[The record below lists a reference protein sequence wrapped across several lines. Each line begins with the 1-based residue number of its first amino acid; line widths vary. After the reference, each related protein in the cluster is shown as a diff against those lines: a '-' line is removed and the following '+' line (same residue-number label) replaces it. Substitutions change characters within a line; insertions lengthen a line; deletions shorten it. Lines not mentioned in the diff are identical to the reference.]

1 MEPRPL
7 LLAAL
12 FCLLLCCI
20 AGVAHGATHEMNPTT
35 DLTALVAA
43 ITASADTDHVVHV
56 ASGTFPHRGQRL
68 IFGRNYTQE
77 FTCFGCANKTISF
90 VGRLPA
96 AAVSGKI
103 SFNISQANNISF
115 SDLIFVA
122 HGEQRQPFAIAE
134 AQRLTLDRVS
144 VFKYNTI
151 ASVLTARAVREVAIR
166 NCYLD
171 SLIASLS
178 VIEVVQ
184 AERVVVD
191 QLYVYASIY
200 AVGLSLRNVTGDIA
214 IANATFLYTSGLQL
228 ALFFC
233 DSAVVTVVDSAFLL
247 GTATVL
253 GGVINAEQ
261 VFALNII
268 DTVFLYN
275 QAPTASVLYTQDV
288 DLAIT
293 RCKFLANGNEAS
305 LGTVLMIV
313 DQGRLTIIDSDISIN
328 WGGMLLL
335 LRLKAGSRI
344 DSTTLDVNFNSP
356 VSSMVTVNNCADT
369 LTITNSSI
377 SHNLGGAL
385 RVAGCHAEMRNSMV
399 WGQSTFGAICGAL
412 ASIDATTSSI
422 FRNGYKRENFANRY
436 RDALCGG
443 CLGFSIASDPNICTN
458 AINITDIGGLDMCS
472 RCDAAGAPLE
482 CGDCNGKPF
491 GLATTEECTALNK
504 LAVSGADA
512 SFNFTSPNCLLQ
524 PKDGQGAIF
533 PGASLELRYEAV
545 KVYYVNTT
553 SQQEQAQFVITVN
566 DTQYLRSQP
575 KALCVRYD
583 RLIDNGAS
591 FVLQQCLYGA
601 QAEVVFDQQVLT
613 IPKNYQKVTLN
624 LAGLQSFDNQTREW
638 PELDVATRRVEV
650 EISLRLSQAATTRR
664 SSSQPS
670 PLADNAVAPGG
681 AAVDSVS
688 FDAANFSLSLAVPNF
703 AVFSSR
709 NGSAFNYT
717 LAPLPDDPRGYLLV
731 LKFAGTFD
739 LVNYDPH
746 FGMLLPGRG
755 GEDGESDD
763 ILVKVLVPVLVGVAV
778 LLVVVVVVAAIAVAV
793 WKRRQMASPGGVVN
807 FASSDVELEEAQ

>member
-1 MEPRPL
+1 MESRP

-12 FCLLLCCI
+12 FCLLLLCCI
-20 AGVAHGATHEMNPTT
+20 AREAHGATHEMNPST
-35 DLTALVAA
+35 DLTALAAA
-43 ITASADTDHVVHV
+43 ITASPDTDHVVQV
-56 ASGTFPHRGQRL
+56 ASG
-68 IFGRNYTQE
+68 NYTQE
-77 FTCFGCANKTISF
+77 FTCFGCANKTIAF

-144 VFKYNTI
+144 VFNYTSD
-151 ASVLTARAVREVAIR
+151 SVLTARAVREVAIR

-171 SLIASLS
+171 SLVASLS
-178 VIEVVQ
+178 VIEIVQ

-191 QLYVYASIY
+191 QLNVYASVY
-200 AVGLSLRNVTGDIA
+200 AVGLSLQNVTDDIA
-214 IANATFLYTSGLQL
+214 IVNASFLYTFGLQL
-228 ALFFC
+228 DLFSC
-233 DSAVVTVVDSAFLL
+233 DSAVVTVMDSAFLL
-247 GTATVL
+247 GT

-275 QAPTASVLYTQDV
+275 QAPTVNVLYTQDV
-288 DLAIT
+288 DLSIT
-293 RCKFLANGNEAS
+293 RCKFLANGNET
-305 LGTVLMIV
+305 LGSVLMIV
-313 DQGRLTIIDSDISIN
+313 VQGRLTITDSDISIN

-335 LRLKAGSRI
+335 LQLKAGSRI

-356 VSSMVTVNNCADT
+356 VSSVITVNTCADN

-377 SHNLGGAL
+377 SHNIGGAL
-385 RVAGCHAEMRNSMV
+385 RVAGCHTELRNSMI
-399 WGQSTFGAICGAL
+399 WGQSMFGAVCGSL
-412 ASIDATTSSI
+412 ASVDATSSSI

-443 CLGFSIASDPNICTN
+443 CLGFSIASDPNICTS
-458 AINITDIGGLDMCS
+458 AINITDIGAGLSAGCEQGLDMCS
-472 RCDAAGAPLE
+472 RCDAAGAPLD

-545 KVYYVNTT
+545 KVYYLNTT

-575 KALCVRYD
+575 KDGNAQALCVRYD

-601 QAEVVFDQQVLT
+601 EAEVIFDQQVLT

-624 LAGLQSFDNQTREW
+624 LAGLQSFDNQTSEW

-650 EISLRLSQAATTRR
+650 EISLRLSQATTTRR
-664 SSSQPS
+664 SSSQSS
-670 PLADNAVAPGG
+670 PLADNAAAPGG

-688 FDAANFSLSLAVPNF
+688 FDAANFSLSVAVPNF

-731 LKFAGTFD
+731 LQFAGTFD

-755 GEDGESDD
+755 GEDGGSDD

-778 LLVVVVVVAAIAVAV
+778 LLVIVVVVAAIGVGV
-793 WKRRQMASPGGVVN
+793 WKRWQMASRGGVVN
-807 FASSDVELEEAQ
+807 FDAADVEMEEAQ